1 MYETHLNDDEE
12 KLEKER
18 RRFFF
23 DVVRKRTVKS
33 IMVRTRSKRRGDV
46 VKSSSPI
53 SHEEDIVNTRLALEE
68 AERTRSRLAKKRRIE
83 SWVRNHPPFEILPT
97 ELLPTIMLFLDSARD
112 VYNLSLCSKSL
123 RRAVTPEIVVRSA
136 VFQGGR
142 AK

>member
-1 MYETHLNDDEE
+1 
-12 KLEKER
+12 
-18 RRFFF
+18 
-23 DVVRKRTVKS
+23 
-33 IMVRTRSKRRGDV
+33 MVRTRSKRRGDV
-46 VKSSSPI
+46 VKSSPPI

-83 SWVRNHPPFEILPT
+83 SWERIHPPFEILPT